1 MNYMGFYYPLML
13 EENEL
18 LFGML
23 VICRQKYHVLLT
35 ATAERA
41 VNFTTGEEKN
51 HYSPTFFAF
60 LLQFFFLK
68 EVAPF

>member
-1 MNYMGFYYPLML
+1 MNSMGFYYPLML

-18 LFGML
+18 LYGML

-41 VNFTTGEEKN
+41 VNFTTGEVVL
-51 HYSPTFFAF
+51 HSLLFFCCYF
-60 LLQFFFLK
+60 
-68 EVAPF
+68 

>member
-18 LFGML
+18 LYGML

-41 VNFTTGEEKN
+41 VNFTTGEVVLP
-51 HYSPTFFAF
+51 SLLFFCN
-60 LLQFFFLK
+60 FFLK